1 MILSSDK
8 TPLNLEHVNC
18 ASITFCG
25 GAQEAPPQKKKKV
38 KVQEQDS
45 LIFEN

>member
-1 MILSSDK
+1 MILSSNK

-25 GAQEAPPQKKKKV
+25 GAQE
-38 KVQEQDS
+38 VQEQDS